1 MHNLKGGFCIISEE
15 TKKRVRRSPEEIV
28 AEIDDKIVAHKD
40 AIKKLEQ
47 RKAEV
52 LAPKKPR
59 MTKAQKMKVVIDK
72 AKAAGMSPEE
82 IAEKLGVSFE

>member
-1 MHNLKGGFCIISEE
+1 MSEE
-15 TKKRVRRSPEEIV
+15 TKKRVRRSPEEIA
-28 AEIDDKIVAHKD
+28 AEIDVKIAAHKD

-82 IAEKLGVSFE
+82 IAEKIGGSF

>member
-1 MHNLKGGFCIISEE
+1 MSEE
-15 TKKRVRRSPEEIV
+15 TKKRVRRSPEEIA
-28 AEIDDKIVAHKD
+28 AEIDVKIAAHKD

-59 MTKAQKMKVVIDK
+59 MTKAQKMKLVIDK
-72 AKAAGMSPEE
+72 EAGMSPEE

>member
-1 MHNLKGGFCIISEE
+1 MSEE
-15 TKKRVRRSPEEIV
+15 VKKRIRRSPEEIA
-28 AEIDDKIVAHKD
+28 AEIDDKIAAHKD

-59 MTKAQKMKVVIDK
+59 MTKAQKMKLVIDK
-72 AKAAGMSPEE
+72 AKESGMSVDE
-82 IAEKLGVSFE
+82 IAEKLGVTFE

>member
-1 MHNLKGGFCIISEE
+1 MFAVPP
-15 TKKRVRRSPEEIV
+15 KKLLRKLI
-28 AEIDDKIVAHKD
+28 KIAAHKD

-59 MTKAQKMKVVIDK
+59 MTKAQKMKMLIDK
-72 AKAAGMSPEE
+72 AKESGMSPEE
-82 IAEKLGVSFE
+82 IAEKLGVTFE

>member
-1 MHNLKGGFCIISEE
+1 MSEE
-15 TKKRVRRSPEEIV
+15 VKKRVRRSPEELA
-28 AEIDDKIVAHKD
+28 AEIDAKIAAHKET
-40 AIKKLEQ
+40 IKKLEQ

-59 MTKAQKMKVVIDK
+59 MTKAQKMKVLFDK
-72 AKAAGMSPEE
+72 AKESGMSVDE

>member
-15 TKKRVRRSPEEIV
+15 TKKRVRRSPEEIA

>member
-1 MHNLKGGFCIISEE
+1 MSEE
-15 TKKRVRRSPEEIV
+15 VKKRVCRSPEELA
-28 AEIDDKIVAHKD
+28 AEIDAKIAAHKET
-40 AIKKLEQ
+40 IKKLEQ

-59 MTKAQKMKVVIDK
+59 MTKAQKMKVLFDK
-72 AKAAGMSPEE
+72 AKESGMSVDE

>member
-1 MHNLKGGFCIISEE
+1 MNEE
-15 TKKRVRRSPEEIV
+15 TKKRVRRSPEEIA
-28 AEIDDKIVAHKD
+28 AEIDVKIAAHKD

-59 MTKAQKMKVVIDK
+59 MSKAQKMKMVIDK
-72 AKAAGMSPEE
+72 AKQAGMSPEE

>member
-1 MHNLKGGFCIISEE
+1 MSEE
-15 TKKRVRRSPEEIV
+15 TKKRVRRSPEEIA
-28 AEIDDKIVAHKD
+28 AEIDVKIAAHKD

-59 MTKAQKMKVVIDK
+59 MTKAQKLKRVMDK
-72 AKAAGMSPEE
+72 AKEAGMSPEE
-82 IAEKLGVSFE
+82 IAEKLGVTFE

>member
-1 MHNLKGGFCIISEE
+1 MNDEV
-15 TKKRVRRSPEEIV
+15 KKRVRRSPEEIV
-28 AEIDDKIVAHKD
+28 AEIDVKITAHKD

-59 MTKAQKMKVVIDK
+59 MTKAQKMKMVIEK
-72 AKAAGMSPEE
+72 AKQAGMSPEE
-82 IAEKLGVSFE
+82 IAEKLGVTFE

>member
-1 MHNLKGGFCIISEE
+1 MSEE
-15 TKKRVRRSPEEIV
+15 TKKRVRRSPEEIS
-28 AEIDDKIVAHKD
+28 AEIDVKIAAHKE

-47 RKAEV
+47 RKVEL

-59 MTKAQKMKVVIDK
+59 MTKAQKMKKIIDT
-72 AKAAGMSPEE
+72 AKESGMSVDE

>member
-1 MHNLKGGFCIISEE
+1 MSEE
-15 TKKRVRRSPEEIV
+15 TKKRVRRSPEEIA
-28 AEIDDKIVAHKD
+28 AEIDDKIAAHKD

>member
-1 MHNLKGGFCIISEE
+1 MSEE
-15 TKKRVRRSPEEIV
+15 TKKRIRRSPEEI
-28 AEIDDKIVAHKD
+28 AADIDVKIAAHKD

-59 MTKAQKMKVVIDK
+59 MTKAQKMKMVIDK
-72 AKAAGMSPEE
+72 AKQAGMSPEE